1 LNRRRVRLV
10 RAHRPSPRVR
20 LARRA
25 RPTRRLAPCPPRR
38 VAPPILPRFA
48 RARSTRHRDARCRA
62 AVVRR
67 TGEDEPTQTPGV
79 VRRAF
84 AVDLGGPTP
93 AAVALAFP
101 DATDAVCF
109 ELTRPLGVV
118 FEQRLS
124 GATTEIFVDEVVE
137 NGAAAKAGVER
148 GDVLRLCTAVFEVSA
163 PEDVTTWLNPPAKRK
178 VKAYYEC
185 DAKPFDK
192 VMDALASHGV
202 QIDTPNGKEDVKFVG
217 LVLQRARA

>member
-1 LNRRRVRLV
+1 MSAAPRR
-10 RAHRPSPRVR
+10 APDPP
-20 LARRA
+20 ARR
-25 RPTRRLAPCPPRR
+25 
-38 VAPPILPRFA
+38 A

-124 GATTEIFVDEVVE
+124 GATTEIFVDEVFADE
-137 NGAAAKAGVER
+137 FSRTRFCNSIKRKSKRKQRKKRKR
-148 GDVLRLCTAVFEVSA
+148 GDKRESREAPPRRLLPLRHFCFCFLFNS
-163 PEDVTTWLNPPAKRK
+163 
-178 VKAYYEC
+178 
-185 DAKPFDK
+185 
-192 VMDALASHGV
+192 S
-202 QIDTPNGKEDVKFVG
+202 
-217 LVLQRARA
+217 

>member
-1 LNRRRVRLV
+1 MS
-10 RAHRPSPRVR
+10 AAP
-20 LARRA
+20 RRA
-25 RPTRRLAPCPPRR
+25 PDPPALR
-38 VAPPILPRFA
+38 A

-163 PEDVTTWLNPPAKRK
+163 PVDVTTCFPPTGPRR
-178 VKAYYEC
+178 
-185 DAKPFDK
+185 
-192 VMDALASHGV
+192 
-202 QIDTPNGKEDVKFVG
+202 
-217 LVLQRARA
+217 RAGRGATSRTNRTAPTRPS

>member
-1 LNRRRVRLV
+1 MRARHDARQFWDRSHRRSCHPAVARGSVRLHHTIRSV
-10 RAHRPSPRVR
+10 LGTRGRALIYQCRRQQ
-20 LARRA
+20 AREQLSA
-25 RPTRRLAPCPPRR
+25 
-38 VAPPILPRFA
+38 
-48 RARSTRHRDARCRA
+48 
-62 AVVRR
+62 
-67 TGEDEPTQTPGV
+67 
-79 VRRAF
+79 
-84 AVDLGGPTP
+84 
-93 AAVALAFP
+93 
-101 DATDAVCF
+101 
-109 ELTRPLGVV
+109 RPLGVV

-163 PEDVTTWLNPPAKRK
+163 PVDVTTWLNPPAKRK

>member
-1 LNRRRVRLV
+1 MS
-10 RAHRPSPRVR
+10 AAP
-20 LARRA
+20 RRA
-25 RPTRRLAPCPPRR
+25 PDPPALR
-38 VAPPILPRFA
+38 A

-101 DATDAVCF
+101 DATDAGCF

-163 PEDVTTWLNPPAKRK
+163 PVDVTTWLNPPAKRK